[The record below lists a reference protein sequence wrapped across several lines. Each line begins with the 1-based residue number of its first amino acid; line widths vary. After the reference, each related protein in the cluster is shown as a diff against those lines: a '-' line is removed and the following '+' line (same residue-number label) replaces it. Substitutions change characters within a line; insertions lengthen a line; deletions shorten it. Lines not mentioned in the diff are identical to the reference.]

1 MVLLLPSGVVL
12 ELLLIQQLIRYFFQ
26 DPVLRH
32 TKVVVLHLI
41 HHHKLEQCFVLQL
54 PFHLLQCLDDVLKVA
69 VSFQLQV
76 FSVQGSYCLFQVAK
90 STFVVVR
97 STTLACASLSE
108 LDCS

>member
-1 MVLLLPSGVVL
+1 MVLLHPSV
-12 ELLLIQQLIRYFFQ
+12 ELLLIQQLLRYFFQ
-26 DPVLRH
+26 DPLLRH
-32 TKVVVLHLI
+32 TKVVILHLI

-54 PFHLLQCLDDVLKVA
+54 PFHLLPCLDDVLKVA

-76 FSVQGSYCLFQVAK
+76 FSVQGSCCRFQVTK

-97 STTLACASLSE
+97 SATLACASLSE